1 MTARTALL
9 LLLLA
14 PPITGM
20 TGALLTLTLPLR
32 AETTVSVLVG
42 LIAFQLLI
50 AGACAWAWLNAS
62 RKAAATAAR
71 RAAAAPALPTLP
83 EMRASLD
90 GLLGRLDR
98 VLAGPALPEEAREEA
113 AAARDA
119 TAALLDRFAE
129 PSAAPAAP
137 APEPAS
143 AAG

>member
-14 PPITGM
+14 PPLTGV
-20 TGALLTLTLPLR
+20 TGALFTLTLPLR
-32 AETTVSVLVG
+32 TETTVSVLLG
-42 LIAFQLLI
+42 LIAFQLLV
-50 AGACAWAWLNAS
+50 AVACAGVWFNAS

-71 RAAAAPALPTLP
+71 RGPGLPTLP

-98 VLAGPALPEEAREEA
+98 VLAGPGLPEAAREEA
-113 AAARDA
+113 TAARDA
-119 TAALLDRFAE
+119 TAALLARFAE
-129 PSAAPAAP
+129 PPAAPAP
-137 APEPAS
+137 APEPA